1 MRRTWIIAFA
11 LAACSGGRANKE
23 STGATSPAV
32 TEAAAEPEKPSR
44 PDKAD
49 KPDRHDGE
57 DVTAEILAMNSDEHG
72 PPPKESRKG
81 HVSRRKAPEVMRTKH
96 GFEVQFASHAPVVTP
111 AVYDGKVYVSGGF
124 RSKEFHAFHA
134 TTGKSAWSINL
145 DDDGPSSAACERG
158 VCVFN
163 TESCTVFAVNAKTGK
178 MLWSWWLG
186 DPLTSSPAI
195 ADGRVFT
202 SYPAHASGD
211 PNKPKPPH
219 ASHAIAAFDLEK
231 GTIPKRTHRRLA
243 RRLTIVPS
251 QPDSQPASHPTSHP
265 ASPHPEVVA
274 LDATP
279 ASATHSPSDACPV
292 SSSDHSTSEP
302 LSSSDLPA
310 TLLPRRLDWAGLLQ
324 RVFDIDVSRCAH
336 CGGRVRILAVL
347 AHPDIAHPVLEH
359 LGLPTRLPAP
369 APARSPPQLD
379 LGDWDPVPDD
389 FDDSTP

>member
-1 MRRTWIIAFA
+1 MTLI
-11 LAACSGGRANKE
+11 
-23 STGATSPAV
+23 
-32 TEAAAEPEKPSR
+32 
-44 PDKAD
+44 
-49 KPDRHDGE
+49 
-57 DVTAEILAMNSDEHG
+57 
-72 PPPKESRKG
+72 PPPRQHLLRYHG
-81 HVSRRKAPEVMRTKH
+81 CFAP
-96 GFEVQFASHAPVVTP
+96 
-111 AVYDGKVYVSGGF
+111 
-124 RSKEFHAFHA
+124 RSA
-134 TTGKSAWSINL
+134 L
-145 DDDGPSSAACERG
+145 R
-158 VCVFN
+158 
-163 TESCTVFAVNAKTGK
+163 
-178 MLWSWWLG
+178 L
-186 DPLTSSPAI
+186 AI
-195 ADGRVFT
+195 VPR
-202 SYPAHASGD
+202 
-211 PNKPKPPH
+211 
-219 ASHAIAAFDLEK
+219 
-231 GTIPKRTHRRLA
+231 IPKRTHRRLA

-369 APARSPPQLD
+369 APRGPRHSPTSATGTQSQTTSTTPPPDLSAPKTPRGSTHPPLSFQSNATSCSASPKLPPHRRSANTAHRSCSPASRLSPRQFCL
-379 LGDWDPVPDD
+379 
-389 FDDSTP
+389 SASRH